1 MKVVRERMTKD
12 EIARRLQGLFE
23 SRLKG
28 LGMPRRERTE
38 MAVQLV
44 RFHAA
49 KLHAL
54 AVARRIKK
62 VYDAAKKRKPVRE
75 RKSDAVCSR
84 SLGVSRKRCPDCD
97 ARLRIWPEPFGG
109 THLSCGRCG
118 WSSREPTKDGAYER

>member
-62 VYDAAKKRKPVRE
+62 VYDAAKKKRKPVRE
-75 RKSDAVCSR
+75 GKSDAVCSR
-84 SLGVSRKRCPDCD
+84 SLGVSRSDVH
-97 ARLRIWPEPFGG
+97 GG
-109 THLSCGRCG
+109 ADVSAETG
-118 WSSREPTKDGAYER
+118 